1 MNHNTGPWYFAVSCF
16 FTCTQEHFLRRIVED
31 TSTNWFAG
39 IIPLLLGQDPC
50 PSCCI
55 YLFERTLTD
64 SLEPDPLVPLLV
76 DDCREKDNYK
86 STNMQT
92 PVSPT
97 LDRYRQ
103 ELVLSY
109 LSDDPLQR
117 KAEVGQATRIILFP
131 DHSAVLLCSITVRQC
146 FNLNH
151 FVYVNRLNYT

>member
-1 MNHNTGPWYFAVSCF
+1 MNHNTGPWFFAFSFF
-16 FTCTQEHFLRRIVED
+16 FTSTQEHFLRRIVED
-31 TSTNWFAG
+31 TSTKWFADL
-39 IIPLLLGQDPC
+39 IPLLLGQGPC

-55 YLFERTLTD
+55 YLFERTLTE
-64 SLEPDPLVPLLV
+64 LGPLAPLLV

-92 PVSPT
+92 TVTPT

-117 KAEVGQATRIILFP
+117 QAEVGTATRVIHFP
-131 DHSAVLLCSITVRQC
+131 DLSAMLICAITVRPC
-146 FNLNH
+146 
-151 FVYVNRLNYT
+151 VD